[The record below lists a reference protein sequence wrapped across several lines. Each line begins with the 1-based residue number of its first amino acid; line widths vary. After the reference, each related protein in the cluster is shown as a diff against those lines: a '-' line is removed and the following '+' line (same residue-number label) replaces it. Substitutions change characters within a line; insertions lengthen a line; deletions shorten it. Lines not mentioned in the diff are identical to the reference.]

1 MIKTLR
7 STLVWPGNKTKL
19 YLTLDNYLP
28 KESFNIFVDPF
39 VGAGGFA
46 YNFLK
51 SRVLKEVHLN
61 DLKEDIVN
69 YHNILKND
77 HIWLYNNLIEFQ
89 SLYQTSS
96 LQVRHE
102 VFNSVRDDFN
112 KETDKNERVILLCIL
127 QRLSYNGKFSENNN
141 KEYNSTFNY
150 DEGTVTFCDY
160 QSICLQHGILNRSK
174 TFITNLDYKDLLKTL
189 DDTKAKDTFIFF
201 DPPYDGSQLKYGK
214 EKKSLQEELCAI
226 MHDLDKRG
234 YRLLMLNHYNENTL
248 EMYKDN
254 FNINSLK
261 RNTFL
266 GSSSAKKL
274 KGDQGEIAYKEIII
288 RNYQ

>member
-77 HIWLYNNLIEFQ
+77 HILLYNNLIEFQ

-234 YRLLMLNHYNENTL
+234 YRLLMLNHYNENIL
-248 EMYKDN
+248 EMYKYN

-261 RNTFL
+261 INTFL
-266 GSSSAKKL
+266 GSSTAKKL
-274 KGDQGEIAYKEIII
+274 KCDQGEIAYKEIII

>member
-89 SLYQTSS
+89 TCYLSLS
-96 LQVRHE
+96 LQERHE

-150 DEGTVTFCDY
+150 DEDTVTFCDY
-160 QSICLQHGILNRSK
+160 QSICLQHGILNISE
-174 TFITNLDYKDLLKTL
+174 TFLTNLDYKDLLKTL
-189 DDTKAKDTFIFF
+189 DD
-201 DPPYDGSQLKYGK
+201 
-214 EKKSLQEELCAI
+214 KKQKIHL
-226 MHDLDKRG
+226 
-234 YRLLMLNHYNENTL
+234 
-248 EMYKDN
+248 
-254 FNINSLK
+254 F
-261 RNTFL
+261 
-266 GSSSAKKL
+266 SSILRMMAHS
-274 KGDQGEIAYKEIII
+274 
-288 RNYQ
+288 

>member
-89 SLYQTSS
+89 TCYLPLS
-96 LQVRHE
+96 LQERHE

-150 DEGTVTFCDY
+150 DEDTVTFCDY

-174 TFITNLDYKDLLKTL
+174 TFLTNLDYKDLLKTL
-189 DDTKAKDTFIFF
+189 DDTKAKDTFIFL

-214 EKKSLQEELCAI
+214 EKK
-226 MHDLDKRG
+226 K
-234 YRLLMLNHYNENTL
+234 
-248 EMYKDN
+248 
-254 FNINSLK
+254 
-261 RNTFL
+261 
-266 GSSSAKKL
+266 SSRRITWYYA
-274 KGDQGEIAYKEIII
+274 
-288 RNYQ
+288 RFR

>member
-28 KESFNIFVDPF
+28 KEPFNIFVDLF

-51 SRVLKEVHLN
+51 RRVLKEVHLN

-89 SLYQTSS
+89 NLYLPLSLSE
-96 LQVRHE
+96 RHE
-102 VFNSVRDDFN
+102 VFNNIRDDFN
-112 KETDKNERVILLCIL
+112 RETDKHERVVLLCIL

-150 DEGTVTFCDY
+150 
-160 QSICLQHGILNRSK
+160 QSICLQHGILNRSE
-174 TFITNLDYKDLLKTL
+174 TFLTNLDYKDLLKTL
-189 DDTKAKDTFIFF
+189 DDKKAKDTFIFF
-201 DPPYDGSQLKYGK
+201 DPPYDGSQIKYGK
-214 EKKSLQEELCAI
+214 EKKSLQEELYGI
-226 MHDLDKRG
+226 MHDLDKKG

-288 RNYQ
+288 SNYQ